1 MSITPAT
8 SFGDL
13 LKQLRKRAGMTQSDL
28 AAALGYSI
36 SSICALE
43 QNRRLPGLEAVL
55 QAYLP
60 ALSLQDEPHLSAQL
74 LELAAASRGERLPPS
89 LTIQRQRR
97 VTLVEEVEELAQHL
111 PLPPTPL
118 IGRGQ
123 EVKQLGNRMLGHSG
137 RLLTLVGPPGVGKTR
152 LAQALGLTL
161 QTLYPDGACFVPLAA
176 ISDPA
181 LLAPALLATLQVGGG
196 SSKTAQ
202 TRLVEY
208 LRHKEM
214 LLILDN
220 FEQIIP
226 AAGLLAELLSECGGL
241 RMIVTSRERLHLRA
255 EQRYKVPPLDL
266 ASAVELFVAHL
277 QRVVD
282 PDFVLTPEHQ
292 PTMATICQQLD
303 CLPLAIEL
311 SVAQLELLS
320 LPQLLQR
327 LQTHRLDQL
336 GGGSSDLPAHHR
348 TLREAMWR
356 SYVLL
361 NEAEQRCLRAAGV
374 FVGGFDLLAVRGC
387 LGAESNLQGLLQK
400 SLAQQITALDGQP
413 RFTLLETI
421 RLFALEKLQ
430 ACGEEAAMRQRH
442 AEYYLDLAAAL
453 ASSLQVQQQAEWLR
467 HLDADLDNLR
477 AAFHWFLSHE
487 PAQAVALAGVL
498 KDFWAVRG
506 YYEEGRQWWSQALAS
521 HTDPASQSAL
531 RLTTL
536 EAIAD
541 LYFLQEERVPAIT
554 GYQEALALW
563 PQTARDKLGKVR
575 LLRKLGETVYGGE
588 LGVKLETYRQPAHAA
603 LQEGLRL
610 MADEPPHVETVR
622 LLVGLSQQCWRDRAV
637 EDWEVAEQYAQS
649 AVGMAE
655 QLNAP
660 SALSAALNAL
670 SVVHVAKGRFRE
682 RAEVALRRVE
692 LSHMSD
698 FTDQYERFYLLREVS
713 AVLIDVGDYARAL
726 TYLQEAEQLAN
737 QTHAVSA
744 LAASLHLQ
752 ATCALRLDRWDDV
765 ALAEKVQSLQQ
776 RHHTPP
782 LTPNCFHLA
791 LIACVHALRGEKE
804 RAAVWRDASF
814 DAMAK
819 AMPLA
824 QWKRTRHY

>member
-1 MSITPAT
+1 MTPAT

-36 SSICALE
+36 SLICALE
-43 QNRRLPGLEAVL
+43 QNRRLPELEAVI

-60 ALSLQDEPHLSAQL
+60 ALSLQGEPHLAEQL
-74 LELAAASRGERLPPS
+74 LELAAASRGERLPPT
-89 LTIQRQRR
+89 LFIQRQRR
-97 VTLVEEVEELAQHL
+97 VIVVEEIEELTQHL

-118 IGRGQ
+118 IGRAQ
-123 EVKQLGNRMLGHSG
+123 EVRQLSNRMLGHSG

-152 LAQALGLTL
+152 LAQALGLLL

-181 LLAPALLATLQVGGG
+181 LLASALLATLQVQGG
-196 SSKTAQ
+196 SPKAPQ

-226 AAGLLAELLSECGGL
+226 AAALLAELLRECGGL

-266 ASAVELFVAHL
+266 ASAVELFVERL

-282 PDFVLTPEHQ
+282 PDFVLSAVHQ
-292 PTMATICQQLD
+292 PTIATICQQLD

-336 GGGSSDLPAHHR
+336 SAGSSDLPAHHQ
-348 TLREAMWR
+348 TLRGAVQR
-356 SYVLL
+356 SYALL
-361 NEAEQRCLRAAGV
+361 NEAEQRCFRAAGL
-374 FVGGFDLLAVRGC
+374 FLGGFDLLAVQGC
-387 LGAESNLQGLLQK
+387 LGTESTLQALLQK
-400 SLAQQITALDGQP
+400 SLVQQMAVVDAQP
-413 RFTLLETI
+413 RFLLLETV

-430 ACGEEAAMRQRH
+430 EYGEEAVMYQRH
-442 AEYYLDLAAAL
+442 AEYYLDLAEIL
-453 ASSLQVQQQAEWLR
+453 ASSLQVQQQVEWLR
-467 HLDADLDNLR
+467 RLDADLDNLR
-477 AAFHWFLSHE
+477 SAFQWFLSHQ
-487 PAQAVALAGVL
+487 PAQAVALAGAL
-498 KDFWAVRG
+498 KDFWALRG
-506 YYEEGRQWWSQALAS
+506 YYQEGRQWWSQALAC
-521 HTDPASQSAL
+521 HHDPASQSAL

-541 LYFLQEERVPAIT
+541 LYSLQDDRVPAIT

-563 PQTARDKLGKVR
+563 PQTTRDKLSNVR
-575 LLRKLGETVYGGE
+575 LLRKLGEIVYR
-588 LGVKLETYRQPAHAA
+588 GVLEVKFEPYRQPAYAA

-610 MADEPPHVETVR
+610 MTDEPPHVETVR
-622 LLVGLSQQCWRDRAV
+622 LLVGLSKQCWRERTV
-637 EDWEVAEQYAQS
+637 QDWEAAEQYAQR
-649 AVGMAE
+649 AVDMAE
-655 QLNAP
+655 QLNAT

-670 SVVHVAKGRFRE
+670 NVVHVAKGRFHQRVH
-682 RAEVALRRVE
+682 VALRCVE
-692 LSHMSD
+692 LSHLSD
-698 FTDQYERFYLLREVS
+698 FTDQREHIHLLDE
-713 AVLIDVGDYARAL
+713 AGAALMDIGDYARAL
-726 TYLQEAEQLAN
+726 TYLQESERVVN
-737 QTHAVSA
+737 QIHAVGA
-744 LAASLHLQ
+744 LAGLLHLQ
-752 ATCALRLDRWDDV
+752 ALCALRLDRWDDV
-765 ALAEKVQSLQQ
+765 ALEEKFQPLQQ
-776 RHHTPP
+776 RHHTPR
-782 LTPNCFHLA
+782 LTPDCVHTA
-791 LIACVHALRGEKE
+791 LLACVHAWRGEKE
-804 RAAVWRDASF
+804 QAARWRDASF

-819 AMPLA
+819 VIPPA
-824 QWKRTRHY
+824 QWKRTRHF